1 MGPIVTKKLPDR
13 SSYKGPSNKEI
24 FAGFKAMQD
33 QIEEDDYFS
42 GNPMT
47 PAEAAQDNQNAA
59 MRADPESRRK
69 SANIARG
76 FREGSRVSPG
86 YEPTKLKITPIIR
99 TKKKDAPA
107 ARMPKPQR
115 AVAKINT
122 RKAYDS

>member
-1 MGPIVTKKLPDR
+1 MGPTVTKKLPES
-13 SSYKGPSNKEI
+13 SSYKGPSKKEI

-42 GNPMT
+42 GKAMT
-47 PAEAAQDNQNAA
+47 PAEVDADNQNAA
-59 MRADPESRRK
+59 MASDPESRRK

-76 FREGSRVSPG
+76 FRDGSRVSPG
-86 YEPTKLKITPIIR
+86 YEPKR
-99 TKKKDAPA
+99 KKTMGGS
-107 ARMPKPQR
+107 RVPKPQR

>member
-1 MGPIVTKKLPDR
+1 MGPKVTKKLPDR

-24 FAGFKAMQD
+24 FAGLQAMQD

-47 PAEAAQDNQNAA
+47 PAEAARDNQNAA

-69 SANIARG
+69 SANIASG
-76 FREGSRVSPG
+76 LPQTPRVSPG
-86 YEPTKLKITPIIR
+86 YEP
-99 TKKKDAPA
+99 KKKKTMGGS
-107 ARMPKPQR
+107 RVPKPQR